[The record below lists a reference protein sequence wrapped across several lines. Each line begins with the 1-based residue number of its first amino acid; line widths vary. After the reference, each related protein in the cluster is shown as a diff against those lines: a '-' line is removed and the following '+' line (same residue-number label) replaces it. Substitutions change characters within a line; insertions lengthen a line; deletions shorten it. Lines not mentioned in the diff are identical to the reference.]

1 MLLSYQDMLSGME
14 KDLVWQS
21 VDFLMNQ
28 EQNCNWPAELGAMI
42 ERENELVH
50 WCHGAPGNSASA
62 SELPFPYW
70 SEPRCSHAGVAYLF
84 AKAYLINK
92 KPQYLDTCIRCG
104 ELVWQKGLL
113 KKGPGIC
120 HGVAGSAY
128 VFLLLYRLTGNS
140 KYIYRAQRQGSAV
153 IIVYRCISTWRMM
166 LLSKIHP
173 CVCFFLKVC

>member
-1 MLLSYQDMLSGME
+1 MLLSYQDMLSGAE

-28 EQNCNWPAELGAMI
+28 EQNCNWPAELGAII

-50 WCHGAPGNSASA
+50 WCHGAPGTPGAMCLHCPYIILAVASFA
-62 SELPFPYW
+62 PHS
-70 SEPRCSHAGVAYLF
+70 SHPGVAYLF
-84 AKAYLINK
+84 AKAYLISK
-92 KPQYLDTCIRCG
+92 RPQYLDTCIRSG

-120 HGVAGSAY
+120 HGMAGSAY

-140 KYIYRAQRQGSAV
+140 KYIYRAQRQESPPP
-153 IIVYRCISTWRMM
+153 I
-166 LLSKIHP
+166 
-173 CVCFFLKVC
+173 